1 MNHVPVSHYTASTT
15 ISPPKSYCQ
24 ESAPVLP
31 RPTYLH
37 KDEEEAGGLPGLPGT
52 KKTAKYREEN
62 TKLLETFTEKEE
74 YDNTRC
80 FCCFMPVIYFF

>member
-1 MNHVPVSHYTASTT
+1 MFLSVSHYTAST

-37 KDEEEAGGLPGLPGT
+37 EDEEEAGGLPGT

-62 TKLLETFTEKEE
+62 TKLNKTFTEK
-74 YDNTRC
+74 RG
-80 FCCFMPVIYFF
+80 I

>member
-1 MNHVPVSHYTASTT
+1 MNHVPVSHYTAST

-24 ESAPVLP
+24 ESAPVLH
-31 RPTYLH
+31 RTTCLH
-37 KDEEEAGGLPGLPGT
+37 EDEEEAGGLPGT
-52 KKTAKYREEN
+52 KKTAKYMEEN